1 MGSSLSSDAIFVK
14 SLPKLSNTG
23 VEDLVFPLG
32 CFGLLE
38 KSSSSSGSEPPN
50 SARGLELKS
59 GVSSSDSSPFISIIE
74 ANSLFTV
81 S

>member
-23 VEDLVFPLG
+23 VEDLVFPLV

-59 GVSSSDSSPFISIIE
+59 EVSSSDSSPFISIIE